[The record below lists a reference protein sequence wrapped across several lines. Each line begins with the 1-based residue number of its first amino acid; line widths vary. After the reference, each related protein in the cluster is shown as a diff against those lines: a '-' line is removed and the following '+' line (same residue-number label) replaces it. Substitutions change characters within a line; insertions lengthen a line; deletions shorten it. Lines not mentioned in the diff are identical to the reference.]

1 MAFRPGSVFEADLGA
16 GYDIV
21 LFTNIFHHFDM
32 ATCERLMRGVHAAWK
47 AGGKAITLEF
57 VPNDRST
64 PPLAAAFTL
73 IMLAGTDSG
82 EAYTFSQYEK
92 MFRNAGFVRTTEH
105 AVPAIASLGEI
116 GNPREEKKQADH

>member
-1 MAFRPGSVFEADLGA
+1 MAFRPGSVFEADLGE

-21 LFTNIFHHFDM
+21 LLTNTFHHFDM
-32 ATCERLMRGVHAAWK
+32 ATCERLMTRSCGVEGWRK
-47 AGGKAITLEF
+47 GLEF
-57 VPNDRST
+57 VPNDRRT

-73 IMLAGTDSG
+73 IMLAGTDSR